1 MNWLTKATKQLF
13 LILLFGAIVISPRA
27 SAQTTSSATPPPN
40 APQAKEAS
48 DDDGFH
54 FLLTP
59 YIWFAGVNGSAGV
72 LGHDTAVHA
81 SFGDIFSYL
90 NIGLMGVAEPRYN
103 RIVMPVDF
111 LWMKLS
117 DNKGLPVNELS
128 AESIKVKFNETMIA
142 PKIGYRFFD
151 EEKFKAD
158 VLIGARYWHVGS
170 TLTLN
175 PSPPLPSYSDSA
187 NWVDEVAGMRFQ
199 YFLTPKAMVT
209 IAGDAGAGGSKLD
222 YQVGGFLGYQVPH
235 NIVLLAGF
243 RYLSVDYRPSGS
255 KQFVYDVNMPGLVIG
270 ATFNLK

>member
-1 MNWLTKATKQLF
+1 MNLRSKAAQQLF
-13 LILLFGAIVISPRA
+13 LILLFGAMVVSPRA
-27 SAQTTSSATPPPN
+27 GAQTATTATPDP
-40 APQAKEAS
+40 PQAKEAS

-54 FLLTP
+54 FLVTP
-59 YIWFAGVNGSAGV
+59 YIWFAGMHGTTGV

-90 NIGLMGVAEPRYN
+90 NIGLMGVVEPRYN
-103 RIVMPVDF
+103 RILFPVDI

-117 DNKGLPVNELS
+117 DNKGLPVNDLL
-128 AESIKVKFNETMIA
+128 AESIKAKLNETMIA
-142 PKIGYRFFD
+142 PKVGYRFLD
-151 EEKFKAD
+151 QDKFKAD
-158 VLIGARYWHVGS
+158 VLIGARYWHIGS

-175 PSPPLPSYSDSA
+175 PNPPLPSFSDSA

-222 YQVGGFLGYQVPH
+222 YQVGGSLGYQVPH
-235 NIVLLAGF
+235 NIVLQAGF
-243 RYLSVDYRPSGS
+243 RYLSVDYRPNGR
-255 KQFVYDVNMPGLVIG
+255 KQFVYDVDMPGLIVG